1 MEYSAG
7 FTKEKWSEND
17 IAVVIDLILQGKNKK
32 EILEEVTENN
42 LFQLRSPLSIKNRFN
57 MVYNRAVSLD
67 DEMKQ
72 HFLRANDYDRK
83 ALTLYTFL
91 QVYRIPLEF
100 YIEVIVYKYEQQEPL
115 YRNDFHYFFEGK
127 ASVSERVNGWRPE
140 TIKRLISTLMLFF
153 KEAKMIEQIDQTKYT
168 INPIH
173 ISRDLKTYA
182 EKNMPLL
189 YSFSVLEKVNES

>member
-17 IAVVIDLILQGKNKK
+17 IAVVIDLMLQERNKK
-32 EILEEVTENN
+32 EILEEVIDKN

-57 MVYNRAVSLD
+57 MVYNRAVALD

-72 HFLRANDYDRK
+72 YFLEANDYDRK

-91 QVYRIPLEF
+91 QVYLIPLEF

-127 ASVSERVNGWRPE
+127 ANISERVNGWRPE
-140 TIKRLISTLMLFF
+140 TIKRLIRSLRLFYIQ
-153 KEAKMIEQIDQTKYT
+153 ANMIEEVDQTKF
-168 INPIH
+168 IIKPIH
-173 ISRDLKTYA
+173 LTKDLKTYA
-182 EKNMPLL
+182 EKNLPLL
-189 YSFSVLEKVNES
+189 YSFSVLEKVNDS